1 MNSVISSLTT
11 QRSALSYNM
20 ARSVQVAS
28 ERMIKDRQYV
38 DKNKHCMGKMAIL
51 YPIEKAYEAFMEYV
65 DLLNEKGMMRF
76 DHKRYCNRM
85 KPIFDA
91 YQRNRDRLSNID
103 PVDFSDMYD
112 IMDGAQGELVSAY
125 QYKESQRLVS
135 SGATGVTERIGVLL
149 FTVFTMT
156 KISEHIVSAVRINMQ
171 QNHLKR
177 FVDADYIDFKA
188 IIKLT
193 TEQLRTL
200 LNRERIV
207 LTDNL
212 MDVDKAITNIRSSIS
227 CWDKYKDVQRLYE
240 ERRASLAH
248 GMGSDLQ

>member
-20 ARSVQVAS
+20 ARSLQVAS

-38 DKNKHCMGKMAIL
+38 DLNDHCMGKMAVL

-76 DHKRYCNRM
+76 DNKRYCNRM

-112 IMDGAQGELVSAY
+112 IMDGVHGRLIKTY
-125 QYKESQRLVS
+125 QWQESQSLLN
-135 SGATGVTERIGVLL
+135 SGANGTIERMSVLL
-149 FTVFTMT
+149 LTVYTMT
-156 KISEHIVSAVRINMQ
+156 RISEHLVNVVRRNVEAR
-171 QNHLKR
+171 HAKR
-177 FVDADYIDFKA
+177 FDIMNYIDFEA
-188 IIKLT
+188 IIKHTREYLI
-193 TEQLRTL
+193 TL
-200 LNRERIV
+200 FKREHIV
-207 LTDNL
+207 LTLDN
-212 MDVDKAITNIRSSIS
+212 VKNSEQAVSNIRSSLP
-227 CWDKYKDVQRLYE
+227 CWDKYKDVQSLYE
-240 ERRASLAH
+240 ERIAKKA
-248 GMGSDLQ
+248 

>member
-20 ARSVQVAS
+20 ARSLQVAS

-38 DKNKHCMGKMAIL
+38 DLNDHCMGKMAVL

-76 DHKRYCNRM
+76 DNKRYCNRM

-112 IMDGAQGELVSAY
+112 IMDGVHGRLIKTY
-125 QYKESQRLVS
+125 QWQESQSLLN
-135 SGATGVTERIGVLL
+135 SGANGTIERMSVLL
-149 FTVFTMT
+149 LTVYTMT
-156 KISEHIVSAVRINMQ
+156 RISEHLVNVVRRNVEAR
-171 QNHLKR
+171 HAKR
-177 FVDADYIDFKA
+177 FDIMNYIDFEA
-188 IIKLT
+188 IIKHTREYLI
-193 TEQLRTL
+193 TL
-200 LNRERIV
+200 FKREHIV
-207 LTDNL
+207 LTLDN
-212 MDVDKAITNIRSSIS
+212 VKNSEQAVSNIRSSLA
-227 CWDKYKDVQRLYE
+227 CWDKYKDVQSLYE
-240 ERRASLAH
+240 ERIAKKA
-248 GMGSDLQ
+248 